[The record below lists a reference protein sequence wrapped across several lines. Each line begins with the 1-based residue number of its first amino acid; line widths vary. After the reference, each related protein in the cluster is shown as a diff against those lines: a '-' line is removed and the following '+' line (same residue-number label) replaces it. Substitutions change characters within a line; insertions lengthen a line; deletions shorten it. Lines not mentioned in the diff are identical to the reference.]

1 MEGVIHR
8 TGGGHVYVRTAE
20 EEIIPAFLRG
30 KMRLRDHPFTN
41 QVAVGDRVIFFLEE
55 GKAIIEEVQHRKNY
69 LLRRDPQVPYRY
81 QILAA
86 NLDGAILIFTLV
98 EPFTPLR
105 VVDSFL
111 VMCEAYHVPAIIF
124 LNKVDLYRTERLK
137 QKCED
142 FARLYSSIGYK
153 VWKGS
158 ATDPGLV
165 EILRE
170 TLTEGQ
176 YFVAGLSGSG
186 KSTFIQQ
193 LAGTE
198 IYTRPLAKHTRKG
211 RHTTTYTAMYAAGK
225 GIWLIDSPGFSEFE
239 VADLEPQELW
249 GYFPEMRAY
258 AGKCQYHNCLHQ
270 EEPACAIRKAVEVG
284 EIAHTRYHTY
294 LQILGELFQRTSY
307 A

>member
-8 TGGGHVYVRTAE
+8 TGGGHVYVRTGE
-20 EEIIPAFLRG
+20 GEILPAFLRG
-30 KMRLRDHPFTN
+30 KMRLKDHPFTN
-41 QVAVGDRVIFFLEE
+41 QVAVGDKVSFSREE
-55 GKAIIEEVQHRKNY
+55 GKAIIEEVQPRKNY
-69 LLRRDPQVPYRY
+69 LLRRDPHTPYRY
-81 QILAA
+81 QILAS

-111 VMCEAYHVPAIIF
+111 VMCEAYHVPASIF
-124 LNKVDLYRTERLK
+124 LNKVDLYQTQRLK

-142 FARLYSSIGYK
+142 FVHLYESIGYN
-153 VWKGS
+153 VWRGS
-158 ATDPGLV
+158 ATDPTLA
-165 EILRE
+165 LRE
-170 TLTEGQ
+170 TFSAGQ

-186 KSTFIQQ
+186 KSTLIQRYT
-193 LAGTE
+193 GIE
-198 IYTRPLAKHTRKG
+198 IPTRPLAKHTRRG
-211 RHTTTYTAMYAAGK
+211 RHTTTYTAMYAAGE

-239 VADLEPQELW
+239 VAELEPHELW
-249 GYFPEMRAY
+249 GYFPEMRAH

-270 EEPACAIRKAVEVG
+270 EEPGCAIRKAVEAG
-284 EIAHTRYHTY
+284 DIAHTRYHTY